1 MEVAT
6 IGFQQTL
13 LEAGSEVNNAMAD
26 LNTDLAKKEL
36 LEQQVR
42 SYTEAVD
49 ANEKLYRE
57 SSNNYLNVLTAQSGL
72 LNAQMSQTTNAFN
85 IVSDVI
91 SLYQALGG
99 GAE

>member
-1 MEVAT
+1 M
-6 IGFQQTL
+6 
-13 LEAGSEVNNAMAD
+13 
-26 LNTDLAKKEL
+26 
-36 LEQQVR
+36 
-42 SYTEAVD
+42 D